1 MQFNSL
7 VFVIFFALVCLLM
20 ELTKHGRFRR
30 MPQEKRMRVRHI
42 LLLAAS
48 YVFYGWWNWK
58 CCGLMLMLTLV
69 AHFCALNMNGPR
81 RKALLTLGVVFP
93 LLVLGLFKYYNFFV
107 DSFCA
112 LFGITRAGTLR
123 ILLPVGISFYT
134 FQSLSYT
141 IDVHRGKVPAER
153 DFVKTALYISFFPQL
168 VAGPIVKAG
177 EFLPQL
183 REERNISLQGLSLGV
198 QYFAFGLFKKIVLA
212 DNLAVFVDA
221 VHRAPMA
228 YSAGTLL
235 LMSFAYIIQVYC
247 DFSGYSDMAVG
258 CARCLG
264 YDLPR
269 NFNIPYFSCNVNEFW
284 KRWHIS
290 LSTWLK
296 EYLYIPLGGNRKGKG
311 RAYLNLFLTMT
322 IGGLWHG
329 ANWPMV
335 LWGAIQGASQCAHK
349 AFSGFLRARGI
360 GPARSVVLRT
370 LFIVMNFVYESL
382 TLIVFRSRD
391 IRTAWQILCAI
402 FTWRRGV
409 HFVSF
414 WALAAL
420 FLCTAAGLVAAVR
433 SRRLG
438 TELEGFY
445 PTVDLGSVG
454 GLTVF
459 FFFVGLTLALGYTG
473 QSPFIYFQF

>member
-1 MQFNSL
+1 MLFNSL
-7 VFVIFFALVCLLM
+7 TFLVFFALVCLCAALT
-20 ELTKHGRFRR
+20 ELPVFRR
-30 MPQEKRMRVRHI
+30 MPTEKRQRLRHI

-58 CCGLMLMLTLV
+58 CCGLMLGLTLV
-69 AHFCALNMNGPR
+69 SHFCALHMGR
-81 RKALLTLGVVFP
+81 RQRKLMLTLGVVFP
-93 LLVLGLFKYYNFFV
+93 LLVLGLFKYFNFFV

-141 IDVHRGKVPAER
+141 IDVYRGRVEAER
-153 DFVKTALYISFFPQL
+153 DFVRTALYISFFPQL

-183 REERNISLQGLSLGV
+183 REERNISLPNLALGV

-212 DNLAVFVDA
+212 DNLSVFVDA
-221 VHRAPMA
+221 VHKAPSA

-235 LMSFAYIIQVYC
+235 LMAYAYAIQIYC

-258 CARCLG
+258 CAKCLG

-269 NFNIPYFSCNVNEFW
+269 NFDLPYLSRNVSEFW

-290 LSTWLK
+290 LGTWLQ
-296 EYLYIPLGGNRKGKG
+296 EYLYIPLGGNRRGKL
-311 RAYLNLFLTMT
+311 RTMLNLFLTMT

-329 ANWPMV
+329 AAWTFV
-335 LWGAIQGASQCAHK
+335 IWGALHGAALIVHK
-349 AFSGFLRARGI
+349 LFAGFMASRGKTRSGPIGTAVSVFLTFTY
-360 GPARSVVLRT
+360 V
-370 LFIVMNFVYESL
+370 SL
-382 TLIVFRSRD
+382 CLVVFRSES
-391 IRTAWQILCAI
+391 IGTAWRILCDI
-402 FTWRRGV
+402 FTLHRGIR
-409 HFVSF
+409 FVSF
-414 WALAAL
+414 WAVTALILVALASLAAVL
-420 FLCTAAGLVAAVR
+420 RCRRAGM
-433 SRRLG
+433 RLQG
-438 TELEGFY
+438 YY
-445 PTVDLGSVG
+445 PTVDLNSVR
-454 GLTVF
+454 GLAVF

>member
-1 MQFNSL
+1 MLFNSL
-7 VFVIFFALVCLLM
+7 TFLVFFTLVCLLM
-20 ELTKHGRFRR
+20 ALTELPFFRA
-30 MPQEKRMRVRHI
+30 MPTEKRMRIRHI

-58 CCGLMLMLTLV
+58 CCGLMLGLTLV
-69 AHFCALNMNGPR
+69 AHVSARHMGGRHR
-81 RKALLTLGVVFP
+81 RALLTVGVVFP

-112 LFGITRAGTLR
+112 LFGITRIGTLR

-141 IDVHRGKVPAER
+141 IDVYRGKVEAES
-153 DFVKTALYISFFPQL
+153 DFVRTALYIAFFPQL

-183 REERNISLQGLSLGV
+183 REERNISLANLSLGV

-212 DNLAVFVDA
+212 DNLSVFVDA
-221 VHRAPMA
+221 VHRTPAV

-235 LMSFAYIIQVYC
+235 LMAYVYVLQIYC
-247 DFSGYSDMAVG
+247 DFSGYSDMAIG

-264 YDLPR
+264 YDLPQ
-269 NFNIPYFSCNVNEFW
+269 NFNLPYLSRNISEFW
-284 KRWHIS
+284 NRWHIS
-290 LSTWLK
+290 LGTWLR
-296 EYLYIPLGGNRKGKG
+296 EYVYIPLGGNRRGA
-311 RAYLNLFLTMT
+311 RRTALNLFLTMT

-329 ANWPMV
+329 AAWTYV
-335 LWGAIQGASQCAHK
+335 LWGALNGVWLILHK
-349 AFSGFLRARGI
+349 RFAAFMLRNGRGQTGVFGNILCIVLNYTCISLSLIIFRAESI
-360 GPARSVVLRT
+360 G
-370 LFIVMNFVYESL
+370 
-382 TLIVFRSRD
+382 
-391 IRTAWQILCAI
+391 TAWQMLCEI
-402 FTWRRGV
+402 FTLHRGI

-414 WALAAL
+414 WAVAAL
-420 FLCTAAGLVAAVR
+420 ILFTGAGIAAGVR
-433 SRRLG
+433 SRRNG
-438 TELEGFY
+438 TKLEAFY
-445 PTVDLGSVG
+445 PTVDLTSVR

-459 FFFVGLTLALGYTG
+459 FFFLGLTLALGYTG